1 MKKHFFYIL
10 LLAICVSSC
19 QRESRVERYK
29 KQKFQQDSIA
39 LVEQQKT
46 MAYYQSQL
54 PSLTAQ
60 ADSLI
65 PLFVYE
71 KKEQYQDKGFYVIR
85 GQQSAYNPYRCYMQP
100 VVRDDGQT
108 SVKCFYYGAKKVSFE
123 RVLMTAGDTE
133 ICLTGQTH
141 GFDQNGWHAILT
153 LEDSTAMQA
162 LQFVDAYHTQ
172 KIAITYAS
180 QKHTIFKYIL
190 SEADKKNMIQALRMA
205 VVMQD
210 INELEKR
217 IYKTSLQ
224 IEKYQKRLQ
233 PKSQN
238 VQ

>member
-1 MKKHFFYIL
+1 MKKYIFYL
-10 LLAICVSSC
+10 LIFATCATSC
-19 QRESRVERYK
+19 QRESHVEKYK
-29 KQKFQQDSIA
+29 KQKIKQDSIA
-39 LVEQQKT
+39 LAEQQKT

-54 PSLTAQ
+54 PLLTAQ

-71 KKEQYQDKGFYVIR
+71 KNEPYQDKGFYVIK

-108 SVKCFYYGAKKVSFE
+108 TVKCFYYGANKVQLE
-123 RVLMTAGDTE
+123 RVLMTANNIE
-133 ICLTGQTH
+133 ICLTGKMH

-172 KIAITYAS
+172 KISITYKS
-180 QKHTIFKYIL
+180 PKHTIFKYNL
-190 SEADKKNMIQALRMA
+190 SDKDKKNMIQALRMA
-205 VVMQD
+205 IVMQD